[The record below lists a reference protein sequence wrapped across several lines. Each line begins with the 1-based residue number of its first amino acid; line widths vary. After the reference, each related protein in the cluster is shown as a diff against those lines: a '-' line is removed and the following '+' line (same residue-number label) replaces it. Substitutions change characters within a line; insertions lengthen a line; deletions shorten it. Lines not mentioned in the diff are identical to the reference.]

1 MNLMFNLGQSEEQN
15 ILIMVDEFGTIE
27 AHTHSDKEMHKNELE
42 LAEQYGKKLLFKME
56 VPKT

>member
-1 MNLMFNLGQSEEQN
+1 MNIMFNLGQSEDQN

-27 AHTHSDKEMHKNELE
+27 AHTHSDKEMHKIELE
-42 LAEQYGKKLLFKME
+42 LAQQYGKKLLFKME